1 VASEEQEE
9 RDPYE
14 YAPFEKWEYRP
25 VLFKTDNTRTWL
37 GVREGFYE
45 ASLTLVHSLARGKL
59 SEDLEG
65 VAAIFLFRHYLELSL
80 KRIII
85 EGRWLKS
92 ADKNARKSEVEILKP
107 EHRLRVLWE
116 MMITDAKPKIGSDT
130 WKKFDLEFVKR
141 CVDEFDSAD
150 MKGIAFRY
158 DGVGGENYLV
168 SFLQLSENMV
178 HVHQV
183 FEGIISYLVE
193 TYGMNAEWEEY
204 VDSF

>member
-1 VASEEQEE
+1 VADKE

-25 VLFKTDNTRTWL
+25 VLFKSDNSRTWI
-37 GVREGFYE
+37 GVREGYYE
-45 ASLTLVHSLARGKL
+45 ASLGLIQALARGKL

-65 VAAIFLFRHYLELSL
+65 IAAVFLFRHYLELSL

-92 ADKNARKSEVEILKP
+92 ADKNAPRGEVDALKP

-116 MMITDAKPKIGSDT
+116 MMVTDAKPKINT
-130 WKKFDLEFVKR
+130 WKRFDIDFVKK

-150 MKGIAFRY
+150 MQGVSFRY
-158 DGVGGENYLV
+158 DGAGAEHYLV
-168 SFLQLSENMV
+168 SFLQLAENMV

-183 FEGIISYLVE
+183 FEGIISHLVE
-193 TYGMNAEWEEY
+193 TYGLDAEWEQY
-204 VDSF
+204 VNSY

>member
-1 VASEEQEE
+1 VGDEE

-25 VLFKTDNTRTWL
+25 VLFKSDNSRTWI
-37 GVREGFYE
+37 GVREGYYE
-45 ASLTLVHSLARGKL
+45 ASLGLIQALAKGKL
-59 SEDLEG
+59 SEDLEAI
-65 VAAIFLFRHYLELSL
+65 AAVFLFRHYLELSL

-92 ADKNARKSEVEILKP
+92 ADKNARRGEVEALKP

-116 MMITDAKPKIGSDT
+116 MMVTDAKPKINA
-130 WKKFDLEFVKR
+130 WKRLDIDFVKK

-150 MKGIAFRY
+150 MQGVSFGY
-158 DGVGGENYLV
+158 DGAGAEHYLV
-168 SFLQLSENMV
+168 SFLQLAENMV

-183 FEGIISYLVE
+183 FEGLISHLVE
-193 TYGMNAEWEEY
+193 TYGLNAEWEQY
-204 VDSF
+204 VNSY